1 MNKKLAFIAAAALLM
16 SAGCGK
22 INDPADEAEEIT
34 TAAETETETAAE
46 EETTDSTE
54 KMGTEFFMLPD
65 IRLGM
70 TEEEVKTLIDTD
82 FERSEKKLNDFGPDV
97 VYYNIPFDSFPYLG
111 IDMEGYELLAF
122 VPDGELIS
130 MTCHFGVTDRDH
142 TVKNKHSEEEIK
154 AVYDKLFQQIHEHY
168 GDYYNTNDKFDNFI
182 GDAGWSNSF
191 GTLSVTAVYLP
202 DKETGDVYMQDI
214 SDEAYSK
221 LIAGAK
227 EKAQEGSP
235 ESSSSSSI
243 NVLTELRM
251 GMTEEEVFSVIGD
264 KYDHQYDRGYDP
276 SVEYDY
282 RVTADEV
289 FGTGLDGYMFIE
301 FNAKT
306 HQLICCGYHLGAVGN
321 VEDSKYPYSEEQLA
335 ESYGKIIE
343 KLTSDFGSGLRP
355 EEYAGEGI
363 KDEMSWADGSDQLW
377 AIYGTDLWSL
387 PDSKSG
393 VNEIIVSRSI
403 ER

>member
-1 MNKKLAFIAAAALLM
+1 MKKKLAFITAAALLM
-16 SAGCGK
+16 SAGCGR
-22 INDPADEAEEIT
+22 IDDPADEAEELT
-34 TAAETETETAAE
+34 TVTEAET
-46 EETTDSTE
+46 STE
-54 KMGTEFFMLPD
+54 EDTTESAEKLGTEFFMLPD

-70 TEEEVKTLIDTD
+70 TEDEVKALIDAD
-82 FERSEKKLNDFGPDV
+82 FERSEEKLNGIGPDV

-111 IDMEGYELLAF
+111 IDMEGYERLAF

-130 MTCHFGVTDRDH
+130 MTCHFGVTDKDN
-142 TVKNKHSEEEIK
+142 TVKSKHSEEDIK
-154 AVYDKLFQQIHEHY
+154 AVYDKLFQQVHEHY
-168 GDYYNTNDKFDNFI
+168 GDHYSTNDKLDNFI
-182 GDAGWSNSF
+182 GDAGWSNTF
-191 GTLSVTAVYLP
+191 GELFITAVYLP
-202 DKETGDVYMQDI
+202 DKETGDVYIQNL
-214 SDEAYSK
+214 SDEALGKITAY
-221 LIAGAK
+221 AQ
-227 EKAQEGSP
+227 EKAREEAL
-235 ESSSSSSI
+235 ESSSSNSI
-243 NVLTELRM
+243 NVLTELRT

-264 KYDHQYDRGYDP
+264 KYDHQYDRGFDP

-282 RVTADEV
+282 SVTADEV
-289 FGTGLDGYMFIE
+289 FGTGLDGYMFVE

-321 VEDSKYPYSEEQLA
+321 VEDSEYPYSEEQLA
-335 ESYGKIIE
+335 EGYGKIIE
-343 KLTSDFGSGLRP
+343 RLTADFGSGLRP